1 MLKNPTPEPVLLVY
15 ASETPHKPISIDL
28 RQAKVDEFLA
38 SRSLQPKSKKAYQA
52 DLRIFMDWCSLTWNE
67 VTRRKVAQ
75 FKTFLL
81 KERKLALSSVN
92 RVLQTLKSFYR
103 WLLISEYVKFDPTI
117 GIQLERLPES
127 VAKDLDDEEVEQIYE
142 AIALS
147 KFPIRDIALFTVLL
161 HGLRGE
167 ELCNLN
173 VEHYCNGELVIPV
186 AKWDSKGE
194 VPLTKLGLHH
204 INNYLDWRKEKEGDL
219 HPESP
224 LFISFSNRNYGKR
237 LTYWGVRHVMDDLA
251 KKTGID
257 LHSHRGRHTFAT
269 NLIVKYELDPSLA
282 MELTRHRDV
291 RSFKRYTNRKNKM
304 AAKRA
309 FLKASEKL
317 DCSEDQK

>member
-1 MLKNPTPEPVLLVY
+1 MPIPEPILVIY
-15 ASETPHKPISIDL
+15 SEPPKAIVATDL
-28 RQAKVDEFLA
+28 RQTRIDEFLD
-38 SRSLQPKSKKAYQA
+38 SRSLQAKSRKAYQS
-52 DLRIFMDWCSLTWNE
+52 DLKIFMDWCELAWGD
-67 VTRRKVAQ
+67 VTRRKVTQ
-75 FKTFLL
+75 FKNFLV
-81 KERKLALSSVN
+81 KERELALSSVN

-103 WLLISEYVKFDPTI
+103 WLLISEYVTADPTI

-127 VAKDLDDEEVEQIYE
+127 VSKDLDDDEVLQIYE

-147 KFPIRDIALFTVLL
+147 KYPERDLAIFTVLL

-173 VEHYCNGELVIPV
+173 VGDYCDGELVIPV

-194 VPLTKLGLHH
+194 VPLTKLGLLHL
-204 INNYLDWRKEKEGDL
+204 NAYLDWRKDKGDEL
-219 HPESP
+219 LPESP
-224 LFISFSNRNYGKR
+224 LFVSFSNRSYGDR
-237 LTYWGVRHVMDDLA
+237 LTYWGVRHVMDVLA

-282 MELTRHRDV
+282 MELTRHRDI
-291 RSFKRYTNRKNKM
+291 RSFKRYTNRKNKV

-309 FLKASEKL
+309 FLKASERL
-317 DCSEDQK
+317 DY

>member
-1 MLKNPTPEPVLLVY
+1 MQNYSTPEPILIFLNNN
-15 ASETPHKPISIDL
+15 EPKPKIISFDL
-28 RQAKVDEFLA
+28 RQTRIDEFLN
-38 SRSLQPKSKKAYQA
+38 SRSLQPKSRKAYQS
-52 DLRIFMDWCSLTWNE
+52 DLQIFIDWCDLAWID
-67 VTRRKVAQ
+67 VTRRKVTQ

-81 KERKLALSSVN
+81 KERALSLSSVN
-92 RVLQTLKSFYR
+92 RVLRTLKSFYR
-103 WLLISEYVKFDPTI
+103 WMLLSEYVAADPTV
-117 GIQLERLPES
+117 GIQQERLPDP
-127 VAKDLDDEEVEQIYE
+127 VAKDLEDAEVLKIYE

-147 KFPIRDIALFTVLL
+147 NFPERDRAIFTVLL

-173 VEHYCNGELVIPV
+173 LENYSKGELIIPV

-194 VPLTKLGLHH
+194 VPLTKLGLQHL
-204 INNYLDWRKEKEGDL
+204 NEYLDWRREKEEL
-219 HPESP
+219 LPESP

-251 KKTGID
+251 EKTGID

-269 NLIVKYELDPSLA
+269 NLIVKYELDPSLV

-291 RSFKRYTNRKNKM
+291 RSFRRYTNRKNKI

-309 FLKASEKL
+309 FLNASERL
-317 DCSEDQK
+317 D

>member
-1 MLKNPTPEPVLLVY
+1 MLVPEPNLIVY
-15 ASETPHKPISIDL
+15 NQVPQTLISSDL
-28 RQAKVDEFLA
+28 RQARIDEFLA
-38 SRSLQPKSKKAYQA
+38 SRSLQPKSHRAYQA
-52 DLRIFMDWCSLTWNE
+52 DLQIFMDWCNLAWADVS
-67 VTRRKVAQ
+67 RRKVTQ
-75 FKTFLL
+75 FKTFLI
-81 KERKLALSSVN
+81 KERELALSSVN

-103 WLLISEYVKFDPTI
+103 WLLTSEYVTTDPTI

-127 VAKDLDDEEVEQIYE
+127 VSKDLDDDEVVRIYE

-147 KFPIRDIALFTVLL
+147 KFPIRDRALFTVLL

-173 VEHYCNGELVIPV
+173 VEDYCNGELVIPV

-194 VPLTKLGLHH
+194 VPLTRLGLQHL
-204 INNYLDWRKEKEGDL
+204 NDYLAWRGQKEGEL
-219 HPESP
+219 LPESP

-251 KKTGID
+251 EKTGID

-282 MELTRHRDV
+282 MELTRHRDA
-291 RSFKRYTNRKNKM
+291 RSFKRYTNRKNKV

-309 FLKASEKL
+309 FLKAAEKL
-317 DCSEDQK
+317 E

>member
-1 MLKNPTPEPVLLVY
+1 MPKSPTPEPVLVVFGTEL
-15 ASETPHKPISIDL
+15 KPKVISLDL
-28 RQAKVDEFLA
+28 RQARVDEFLE
-38 SRSLQPKSKKAYQA
+38 SRSLQPKSRKAYQA
-52 DLRIFMDWCSLTWNE
+52 DLRIFMDWCDLAWADVS
-67 VTRRKVAQ
+67 RRKVSQ
-75 FKTFLL
+75 FKTFLIR
-81 KERKLALSSVN
+81 ERGLALSSVN

-103 WLLISEYVKFDPTI
+103 WLLLSEYVIADPTI

-127 VAKDLDDEEVEQIYE
+127 VAKDLDDDEVVQIYE

-147 KFPIRDIALFTVLL
+147 KFPLRDRALFTVLL

-173 VEHYCNGELVIPV
+173 VSDYCKGELVIPV

-194 VPLTKLGLHH
+194 VPLTRFGLQHLDA
-204 INNYLDWRKEKEGDL
+204 YLDWRRQKEGDL
-219 HPESP
+219 MPEAP
-224 LFISFSNRNYGKR
+224 LFVSFSNRNFGQR

-251 KKTGID
+251 EKTGID

-291 RSFKRYTNRKNKM
+291 RSFKRYTNRKNKV

-317 DCSEDQK
+317 D